1 MRKNDLIKEID
12 EDVPLHVTTDPNRLR
27 QILLNLVGNALKFTE
42 KGKVTVKMS
51 VDKENSRLIHI
62 SVVDTGYGI
71 AKQDIP
77 KIFKLFGSL
86 DSKE

>member
-42 KGKVTVKMS
+42 KGKVTV
-51 VDKENSRLIHI
+51 RCQL
-62 SVVDTGYGI
+62 TRRI
-71 AKQDIP
+71 AD
-77 KIFKLFGSL
+77 
-86 DSKE
+86 